1 MKTRSH
7 TWLLRGALWCALGIS
22 TLTLPGPALA
32 IPVFDS
38 ANYAQNLLVA
48 ARTLAQINNQIRSLQ
63 NEALMLTN
71 MAKNLSRAAFPEVDV
86 LARRL
91 AEIDTL
97 MKRASGIGFEIAD
110 FDAQFRELFPDAF
123 DAAAGSDAHVRAARG
138 RLEVSMA
145 AFRHTMDVQ
154 NRIAAD
160 VEADAGTLAAI
171 IARSQDAEGSLQAQ
185 QSTNQLLALA
195 AKQQLQMQ
203 QMLAA
208 QFRSESAEL
217 ARRAQAESDARAAT
231 RAFLGSGKAYE

>member
-1 MKTRSH
+1 MKTRSRAW
-7 TWLLRGALWCALGIS
+7 TLRGALWCALGIS
-22 TLTLPGPALA
+22 TLTFSAPALA
-32 IPVFDS
+32 IPMFDS
-38 ANYAQNLLVA
+38 ANYAQNLLIA

-71 MAKNLSRAAFPEVDV
+71 MAKNLSRAAFPEVDA

-97 MKRASGIGFEIAD
+97 MKRASGIGFDIAD
-110 FDAQFRELFPDAF
+110 FDARFRELFPDAF
-123 DAAAGSDAHVRAARG
+123 DAAAGGDAHARAARG
-138 RLEVSMA
+138 RLEASMA

-160 VEADAGTLAAI
+160 VEADAGALATI
-171 IARSQDAEGSLQAQ
+171 IARSQGAEGSLQAQ

-217 ARRAQAESDARAAT
+217 ARRTTQ
-231 RAFLGSGKAYE
+231 

>member
-1 MKTRSH
+1 MKTRLRA
-7 TWLLRGALWCALGIS
+7 WLLRGAFSSALGAL
-22 TLTLPGPALA
+22 TLTLPAPAHA

-48 ARTLAQINNQIRSLQ
+48 ARTLAQINNQIQSLQ

-71 MAKNLSRAAFPEVDV
+71 MAKNLSRTAFPEVDA
-86 LARRL
+86 LTSRL
-91 AEIDTL
+91 AEIDAL
-97 MKRASGIGFEIAD
+97 MKHAHGIGFDVAKFEER
-110 FDAQFRELFPDAF
+110 FQTLFPESYDE
-123 DAAAGSDAHVRAARG
+123 AAGSAAHVFAARD
-138 RLEVSMA
+138 RLDASMA

-160 VEADAGTLAAI
+160 VEANAEVLSAI

-195 AKQQLQMQ
+195 AKQQLQTQ

>member
-1 MKTRSH
+1 MKTRSRA
-7 TWLLRGALWCALGIS
+7 WILRSALWCALGTS
-22 TLTLPGPALA
+22 TMTFSAPANA
-32 IPVFDS
+32 NPVYDS

-71 MAKNLSRAAFPEVDV
+71 MAKNLSRAAFPEVDA

-97 MKRASGIGFEIAD
+97 MKRARGIGFDIAD
-110 FDAQFRELFPDAF
+110 FDARFRELFPDAF
-123 DAAAGSDAHVRAARG
+123 DAAASSDAHVRAARD
-138 RLEVSMA
+138 RLEASMA

-154 NRIAAD
+154 NRIASD
-160 VEADAGTLAAI
+160 VEADAGALAAI

-185 QSTNQLLALA
+185 QSTNQLLTLA

>member
-1 MKTRSH
+1 MKTRSRAW
-7 TWLLRGALWCALGIS
+7 TLRGALWCALGIS
-22 TLTLPGPALA
+22 TLTFSAPALA
-32 IPVFDS
+32 IPMFDS
-38 ANYAQNLLVA
+38 ANYAQNLLIA

-71 MAKNLSRAAFPEVDV
+71 MAKNLSRAAFPEVDA

-97 MKRASGIGFEIAD
+97 MKRASGIGFDIAD
-110 FDAQFRELFPDAF
+110 FDARFRQHA
-123 DAAAGSDAHVRAARG
+123 RAARG
-138 RLEVSMA
+138 RLEASMA

-160 VEADAGTLAAI
+160 VEADAGALATI
-171 IARSQDAEGSLQAQ
+171 IARSQGAEGSLQAQ